1 MQGDR
6 KVANKESPRK
16 RILILGGGFGGVYT
30 AMHLESLLGRKDDYE
45 ITLVNGE
52 NYFVFQPMLPE
63 VVSGNLGPSH
73 VVSPLRRL
81 LPQTQIYI
89 RQVESIDVVNKTV
102 TLSPGFRPR
111 SLVLTFDHLVLAL
124 GNVTDFRGMSGLREH
139 AFPFKNLAD
148 ANRLRNHL
156 IHVLAEA
163 DVEADVELR
172 KQLLTFVIAGGGF
185 SGVEVAAELNDF
197 VRRAVRYFHNIDPA
211 ELRVLLIHSGKR
223 ILDKELVER
232 LGLYAQ
238 ELLRKRGME
247 IRLGA
252 RIEAATPDW
261 AIVKGGERIPTK
273 TLISTVPSS
282 PNPILEAAA
291 NLPKERGRIKV
302 TRELEVEGMPGIWAL
317 GDCALIPAAKGEGFC
332 PPTAQFAVRE
342 GRVVAKNIVATIR
355 GGAREVFQ
363 FNGLG
368 KMGALGH
375 RRAVAEMLGVRLSGI
390 VAWVIWRAVYWMKM
404 PGLDRKIRVGVDWLL
419 DFLIPPEL
427 VQLRLD
433 DGKAIE
439 HVHYEPGEMI
449 VRQGD
454 SSEYLYIVVKG
465 EGKASW
471 EHNGKTEILGTVG
484 EGEFF
489 GESAVLD
496 NVPYRLSLECTAP
509 MDAIRFHKSEFRD
522 IVTSLP
528 SVRSNIDKIV
538 EKRLA
543 TYVEKRGGDDI
554 GSSS

>member
-1 MQGDR
+1 MAH
-6 KVANKESPRK
+6 KVTNTGNPRK
-16 RILILGGGFGGVYT
+16 RVVILGGGFGGVYA
-30 AMHLESLLGRKDDYE
+30 AMHLESLMGRKGDYE

-81 LPQTQIYI
+81 LPKTRLYI
-89 RQVESIDVVNKTV
+89 RQIESIDVRNKTV

-111 SLVLTFDHLVLAL
+111 PLVLAYDHLVLAL
-124 GNVTDFRGMSGLREH
+124 GNVTDFRGLAGLHEH

-163 DVEADVELR
+163 DVETDVELR

-197 VRRAVRYFHNIDPA
+197 VRRAIRYYHDINPA
-211 ELRVLLIHSGKR
+211 EVRVLLIHSGKH

-232 LGLYAQ
+232 LGVYAQ

-247 IRLGA
+247 IRLGT
-252 RIEAATPDW
+252 RIEAASLDW
-261 AIVKGGERIPTK
+261 AILKGGERIPTR

-282 PNPILEAAA
+282 PNPIIEAAD
-291 NLPKERGRIKV
+291 LPKERGRVKV
-302 TRELEVEGMPGIWAL
+302 TRELEVEGVPGVWAL
-317 GDCALIPAAKGEGFC
+317 GDCALIPIAKGEGYC

-342 GRVVAKNIVATIR
+342 GRVLAKNLVASIR
-355 GGAREVFQ
+355 GGTRESFQ
-363 FNGLG
+363 FSGLG

-390 VAWVIWRAVYWMKM
+390 LAWFVWRAVYWMKM

-419 DFLIPPEL
+419 DLLIPPEL
-427 VQLRLD
+427 VQLRFD

-439 HVHYEPGEMI
+439 HVHYEPGEII

-454 SSEYLYIVVKG
+454 ASEYLYIVVKG
-465 EGKASW
+465 EGTASW
-471 EHNGKTEILGTVG
+471 ERDGKNEVLGTVG
-484 EGEFF
+484 PGEFF
-489 GESAVLD
+489 GESAVLE
-496 NVPYRLSLECTAP
+496 NVPYRLSLECTTA

-528 SVRSNIDKIV
+528 SVRANIDKIV
-538 EKRLA
+538 EQRLA
-543 TYVEKRGGDDI
+543 MFRERHVGNDNET
-554 GSSS
+554 SA